1 MELDHL
7 VILDCQVMSG
17 PLQVCDLHEEPGTE
31 RLPDVKVVVLAGE
44 VSAGSL
50 EVKSV
55 HDPTELLT
63 HVVGRL

>member
-7 VILDCQVMSG
+7 VILDCQVVSG
-17 PLQVCDLHEEPGTE
+17 PLQVGHLHEEPSTE
-31 RLPDVKVVVLAGE
+31 RLPDVQVVVLACE

-55 HDPTELLT
+55 HDPTELLP
-63 HVVGRL
+63 HVISRL